1 MARIPKEELER
12 LKRDVSVVQLAEARG
27 VSLKR
32 HGSDLIGL
40 CPYHE
45 DHEPS
50 LVITPSK
57 NLWHCLGACQA
68 GGSVIDWVMRS
79 EGVGFRNAV
88 ERLREQSAISHQ
100 RSAFI
105 NTSAD
110 NGQEINSFN
119 RESPFD
125 AKASDLE
132 LMIQVVDYYHET
144 LKQSEE
150 ALEYLERRGL
160 NNSEMIER
168 FKLGYANRTLG
179 YRLPE
184 KNRVAGA
191 EIRTR
196 LQNLGILRES
206 GHEHFNG
213 SLIIPVFDESGT
225 VTEIYGRKIHDNLRT
240 GTPKHLYLPGPHH
253 GVWNIAAV
261 QASKEIILGEALIDA
276 LTFWSAG
283 YQNVTSSYGIEGFT
297 VDHLAAF
304 KRYGIEKILIAYDR
318 DEAGEI
324 AARIL
329 SEKLT
334 REGITCYRIHF
345 PKGMDA
351 NEYALKVKPAEKSL
365 GLMISSAVWMV
376 GKELSVVSSQ
386 LSEDREA
393 VAAFGLMPTTLDEIS
408 QSKEE
413 GHFPLAALPS
423 LECVTSIE
431 IGAINKAAAVEPVSA
446 ERCLETTAQRGPG
459 PPPSGLSRR
468 GDVCKLDEDYPIAAS
483 TQNIPTEI
491 KGDDIIITIG
501 DRTYRIRGLSKNLST
516 GHMKVN
522 VKAARGEEFHMDTL
536 DLCADNPRRMF
547 IKVTAVELAV
557 EEETIKRDLKKVLNK
572 LEELQ
577 DDQIQNAVAPKE
589 MKPEMTSEEEVQALE
604 FLKRPDL
611 LDQIQQH
618 FRQIGIVGE
627 ENNVITSYLAA
638 ISRKLEKPL
647 AILIQSSSAAG
658 KSSLMDA
665 VLSFMP
671 EEDQVKYSA
680 MTGQSL
686 FYMEG
691 ANLKNK
697 ILAIAEEEGA
707 QRASYALKLLQSEG
721 ELKIASTGKDPTTGR
736 LTTHEYKV
744 EGPVMIFSTTTAIE
758 IDEELLNR
766 CVVLSVN
773 EDREQ
778 TRAIHRMQREMQTIK
793 GLWAKEER
801 KRIRKLHQNAQRM
814 LKPLNVVNP
823 YANELTFLDDKTRT
837 RRDHEKYLSLILSV
851 TMLHQ
856 YQRAIKTAA
865 IYGVPMQYI
874 ETTLEDIEITNK
886 LANEILGRTLDELPP
901 QTRRFLMLLDQM
913 VKEVCERMKMEQ
925 SEYRFMRRDIREYTG
940 WSYDQVRVHVDRLV
954 EMEYLLVHRGGRGQN
969 FVYELLYDGKGRIGE
984 PFLIGLIDVE
994 SLRARKSK
1002 STIRSLGCFET
1013 SLGYAAG

>member
-408 QSKEE
+408 QPEKRE
-413 GHFPLAALPS
+413 HFSLAALPS
-423 LECVTSIE
+423 SENATSENATSRETVT
-431 IGAINKAAAVEPVSA
+431 INNAAAVELVSA
-446 ERCLETTAQRGPG
+446 ERCLETTAQRETT
-459 PPPSGLSRR
+459 PPPPGLSRR
-468 GDVCKLDEDYPIAAS
+468 GDVCKPEEPSSDNRDEV
-483 TQNIPTEI
+483 
-491 KGDDIIITIG
+491 IIDLE
-501 DRTYRIRGLSKNLST
+501 DRRYRVRGLSKNLSYE
-516 GHMKVN
+516 HMKVTIYAMKEDALHVDTVN
-522 VKAARGEEFHMDTL
+522 LCSASQRTNFSKQAATELGVKE
-536 DLCADNPRRMF
+536 DL
-547 IKVTAVELAV
+547 
-557 EEETIKRDLKKVLNK
+557 IKRDLGK
-572 LEELQ
+572 LLLALEQKQEE
-577 DDQIQNAVAPKE
+577 QIKRAMAPKQTTV
-589 MKPEMTSEEEVQALE
+589 PLSEEETKAAFELLRDPRLLE
-604 FLKRPDL
+604 RILEDFERC
-611 LDQIQQH
+611 
-618 FRQIGIVGE
+618 GVVGE
-627 ENNVITSYLAA
+627 ETNKLMGYLAA
-638 ISRKLEKPL
+638 VSRKMEEPL
-647 AILIQSSSAAG
+647 AVIIQSSSSAG
-658 KSSLMDA
+658 KTSLMEA
-665 VLSFMP
+665 VLAFTPP
-671 EEDQVKYSA
+671 EQRVKYSA

-686 FYMEG
+686 FYMSE
-691 ANLKNK
+691 ADLKHK
-697 ILAIAEEEGA
+697 ILAIVEEEGVQNA
-707 QRASYALKLLQSEG
+707 AYALKLLQSEG
-721 ELKIASTGKDPTTGR
+721 ELTIASTGKDPQTGR
-736 LTTHEYKV
+736 LVTHEYKV
-744 EGPVMIFSTTTAIE
+744 EGPVMIFITTTAVE
-758 IDEELLNR
+758 IDEELFNR
-766 CVVLSVN
+766 CIVLTVN

-778 TRAIHRMQREMQTIK
+778 TRAIHRVQREKQTLE
-793 GLWAKEER
+793 GLWAREER
-801 KRIRKLHQNAQRM
+801 KQILKLHQDAQRL
-814 LKPLNVVNP
+814 LKTMPVINE
-823 YANELTFLDDKTRT
+823 YARKLTFTDNRTRT
-837 RRDHEKYLSLILSV
+837 RRDNTKYLSLINSIAL
-851 TMLHQ
+851 LHQ
-856 YQRAIKTAA
+856 HQRPIKTAA
-865 IYGVPMQYI
+865 RNGTTLRYI
-874 ETTLEDIEITNK
+874 EATIDDIEVANR
-886 LANEILGRTLDELPP
+886 LANEVFGRSLDELAP
-901 QTRRFLMLLDQM
+901 QTRKLLMLIDKM
-913 VKEVCERMKMEQ
+913 VTEACERLKMTRGD
-925 SEYRFMRRDIREYTG
+925 YRFTRREVREYTG
-940 WSYDQVRVHVDRLV
+940 WSNTQVRVHLDRLI
-954 EMEYLLVHRGGRGQN
+954 EFEYVLPHRGSRGQSY
-969 FVYELLYDGKGRIGE
+969 VYELLYDGKGKDGR
-984 PFLIGLIDVE
+984 PFAMGLIDVE
-994 SLRARKSK
+994 ALRREKSAVI
-1002 STIRSLGCFET
+1002 TIKPEGTTES
-1013 SLGYAAG
+1013 

>member
-408 QSKEE
+408 QPEKRE
-413 GHFPLAALPS
+413 HFSLAALPS
-423 LECVTSIE
+423 SENATSENATSRETVT
-431 IGAINKAAAVEPVSA
+431 INNAAAVELVSA
-446 ERCLETTAQRGPG
+446 ERCLETTAQRETT
-459 PPPSGLSRR
+459 PPPPGLSRR
-468 GDVCKLDEDYPIAAS
+468 GDVCKPEEPSSDNRDEV
-483 TQNIPTEI
+483 
-491 KGDDIIITIG
+491 IIDLE
-501 DRTYRIRGLSKNLST
+501 DRRYRVRGLSKNLSYE
-516 GHMKVN
+516 HMKVTIYAMKEDALHVDTVN
-522 VKAARGEEFHMDTL
+522 LCSASQRTNFSKQAATELGVKE
-536 DLCADNPRRMF
+536 DL
-547 IKVTAVELAV
+547 
-557 EEETIKRDLKKVLNK
+557 IKRDLGK
-572 LEELQ
+572 LLLALEQKQEE
-577 DDQIQNAVAPKE
+577 QIKRAMAPKQTTV
-589 MKPEMTSEEEVQALE
+589 PLSEEETKAAFELLRDPRLLE
-604 FLKRPDL
+604 RILEDFERC
-611 LDQIQQH
+611 
-618 FRQIGIVGE
+618 GVVGE
-627 ENNVITSYLAA
+627 ETNKLMGYLAA
-638 ISRKLEKPL
+638 VSRKMEEPL
-647 AILIQSSSAAG
+647 AVIIQSSSSAG
-658 KSSLMDA
+658 KTSLMEA
-665 VLSFMP
+665 VLAFTPP
-671 EEDQVKYSA
+671 EQRVKYSA

-686 FYMEG
+686 FYMSE
-691 ANLKNK
+691 ADLKHK
-697 ILAIAEEEGA
+697 ILAIVEEEGVQNA
-707 QRASYALKLLQSEG
+707 AYALKLLQSEG
-721 ELKIASTGKDPTTGR
+721 ELTIASTGKDPQTGR
-736 LTTHEYKV
+736 LVTHEYKV
-744 EGPVMIFSTTTAIE
+744 EGPVMIFITTTAVE
-758 IDEELLNR
+758 IDEELFNR
-766 CVVLSVN
+766 CIVLTVN

-778 TRAIHRMQREMQTIK
+778 TRAIHRVQREKQTLE
-793 GLWAKEER
+793 GLWAREER
-801 KRIRKLHQNAQRM
+801 KQILKLHQDAQRL
-814 LKPLNVVNP
+814 LKTMPVINE
-823 YANELTFLDDKTRT
+823 YARKLTFTDNRTRT
-837 RRDHEKYLSLILSV
+837 RRDNTKYLSLINSIAL
-851 TMLHQ
+851 LHQ
-856 YQRAIKTAA
+856 HQRPIKTAA
-865 IYGVPMQYI
+865 RNGTSVQYI
-874 ETTLEDIEITNK
+874 EATIDDIEVANR
-886 LANEILGRTLDELPP
+886 LANEVFGRSLDELAP
-901 QTRRFLMLLDQM
+901 QTRKLLMLIDKM
-913 VKEVCERMKMEQ
+913 VTEACERLKMTRGD
-925 SEYRFMRRDIREYTG
+925 YRFTRREVREYTG
-940 WSYDQVRVHVDRLV
+940 WSNTQVRVHLDRLI
-954 EMEYLLVHRGGRGQN
+954 EFEYVLPHRGSRGQSY
-969 FVYELLYDGKGRIGE
+969 VYELLYDGKGKDGR
-984 PFLIGLIDVE
+984 PFAMGLIDVE
-994 SLRARKSK
+994 ALRREKSAVK
-1002 STIRSLGCFET
+1002 KIKPEGTTES
-1013 SLGYAAG
+1013 